1 MEADS
6 KLTATVSTIATILTD
21 LAEQADECPA
31 PEAAMHFFVERMQR
45 LAEMLKESVNDYN
58 DQYKPL

>member
-6 KLTATVSTIATILTD
+6 KLTATVSTIATILSD

-31 PEAAMHFFVERMQR
+31 PGASMPFFVERMQR

-58 DQYKPL
+58 DQHKPL